1 MKTTVEEISSV
12 KKKILVEIEA
22 KDVDQKID
30 SVFRKYAKNAKIK
43 GFRPG
48 KVPMKMVERYYGD
61 QVLEDAASDIV
72 RETLAKAI
80 HETEVYP
87 LSMPLL
93 ENAEI
98 IKKGQDYKYAAIIEV
113 RPEFEITS
121 YRGLKV
127 EKEKLIVSDDDVE
140 AQVKAILKAH
150 GKLTPLTEER
160 GVKKEDYAIINYQ
173 GFEGENAID
182 GMKAENYSIYI
193 GGGNFYP
200 GFEEELI
207 GLGKGDKKAFTIDF
221 KDDYVNPKLRGKT
234 IRFTVE
240 VTDIKSIDL
249 PALDDAFVKGLGLE
263 LDTVDA
269 LKARIKTDLIS
280 REEKRIESDLRN
292 KIVNAISDSVTFDLP
307 ESLVEKEI
315 EASID
320 NMKSNF
326 MRSGASFERL
336 GLSDEKMKEE
346 FRPIAERNIKTS
358 LILGK
363 IASLEKLEV
372 EENDLSESFEEM
384 AKESGHPAEELR
396 KFYEAN
402 GYMEGLKQS
411 LLKEKTLKYLVENAS
426 VTEVEPVKKAEK
438 D

>member
-22 KDVDQKID
+22 KDVDQKIE
-30 SVFRKYAKNAKIK
+30 SVFKKYAKNAKIK

-48 KVPMKMVERYYGD
+48 KVPMKMVEKYYGD

-87 LSMPLL
+87 LSMPVL
-93 ENAEI
+93 ENDALI
-98 IKKGQDYKYAAIIEV
+98 QKGQDYKYAAIIEV
-113 RPEFEITS
+113 RPEFELKD
-121 YRGLKV
+121 YLGAKV
-127 EKEKLIVSDDDVE
+127 EKDKLIVGDDDVE
-140 AQVKAILKAH
+140 AQVNAILKAH
-150 GKLTPLTEER
+150 GKLSPVTEDR
-160 GVKKEDYAIINYQ
+160 GIQKEDYAVVSYQ
-173 GFEGENAID
+173 GFDGDTAVD
-182 GMKAENYSIYI
+182 GMKADNYSLYI
-193 GGGNFYP
+193 GGANFYP
-200 GFEEELI
+200 GFEDELT
-207 GLGKGDKKAFTIDF
+207 GLKKGEKKEFTINF
-221 KDDYVNPKLRGKT
+221 KDDYINPKLKGKA

-263 LDTVDA
+263 FDTVDA
-269 LKARIKTDLIS
+269 LKARIKSDLIS
-280 REEKRIESDLRN
+280 REEKRIETELRSR
-292 KIVNAISDSVTFDLP
+292 IIGTISDNVTFDLP
-307 ESLVEKEI
+307 ESLVENEI
-315 EASID
+315 EASIE

-326 MRSGASFERL
+326 MRSGASIEKL
-336 GLSDEKMKEE
+336 GVSLDRMKTE
-346 FRPIAERNIKTS
+346 FRPIAERNIKAS

-372 EENDLSESFEEM
+372 DEKELSDSFEEM
-384 AKESGHPAEELR
+384 AKESGHPADELR
-396 KFYEAN
+396 KYYEAN
-402 GYMEGLKQS
+402 DYIESLMQS
-411 LLKEKTLKYLVENAS
+411 LIKEKTLKYLVENAS

>member
-30 SVFRKYAKNAKIK
+30 SVFKKYAKNAKIK

-48 KVPMKMVERYYGD
+48 KVPVKMVERYYGD
-61 QVLEDAASDIV
+61 QVLEDAATDIV

-87 LSMPLL
+87 LSMPVL
-93 ENAEI
+93 EDAEI
-98 IKKGQDYKYAAIIEV
+98 IKRGQDYKYSVIIEV
-113 RPEFEITS
+113 KPEFEIS
-121 YRGLKV
+121 NYRGVKV
-127 EKEKLIVSDDDVE
+127 EKDKLIVSDDDVE

-150 GKLTPLTEER
+150 GKLSPVIEER
-160 GVKKEDYAIINYQ
+160 GIQKEDYAVINYQ
-173 GFEGENAID
+173 GFEGENAIE

-207 GLGKGDKKAFTIDF
+207 GLRKGDKKEFTISF
-221 KDDYVNPKLRGKT
+221 KDDYINPKLRGKQV
-234 IRFTVE
+234 RFTVE

-263 LDTVDA
+263 FDTVDA
-269 LKARIKTDLIS
+269 LKARIKSDLIS
-280 REEKRIESDLRN
+280 REEKRIETDLRN
-292 KIVNAISDSVTFDLP
+292 KIVNTISDSVNFDLP
-307 ESLVEKEI
+307 ESLVESEI

-320 NMKSNF
+320 NMKNNF
-326 MRSGASFERL
+326 MRSGASFEKL
-336 GLSDEKMKEE
+336 GLSHDRMKSE
-346 FRPIAERNIKTS
+346 FRPIAERNIKAS

-372 EENDLSESFEEM
+372 EEKDISDSFEQM

-402 GYMEGLKQS
+402 DYMEGLKQT

-426 VTEVEPVKKAEK
+426 VTEVEPIKRAEK
-438 D
+438 

>member
-12 KKKILVEIEA
+12 KKKILVEIES

-30 SVFRKYAKNAKIK
+30 SVFKKYVKNAKIK

-48 KVPMKMVERYYGD
+48 KVPVKMVERYYGD
-61 QVLEDAASDIV
+61 QVLEDAATDIV

-87 LSMPLL
+87 LSMPVL
-93 ENAEI
+93 EDAEI
-98 IKKGQDYKYAAIIEV
+98 IKRGQDYKYSVIIEV
-113 RPEFEITS
+113 KPEFEIS
-121 YRGLKV
+121 NYRGVKV
-127 EKEKLIVSDDDVE
+127 EKDKLIVSDDDVE

-150 GKLTPLTEER
+150 GKLSPVIEER
-160 GVKKEDYAIINYQ
+160 GIQKEDYAVINYQ
-173 GFEGENAID
+173 GFEGENAIE

-207 GLGKGDKKAFTIDF
+207 GLRKGDKKEFTISF
-221 KDDYVNPKLRGKT
+221 KDDYINPKLRGKQV
-234 IRFTVE
+234 RFTVE

-263 LDTVDA
+263 FDTVDA
-269 LKARIKTDLIS
+269 LKARIKSDLIS
-280 REEKRIESDLRN
+280 REEKRIETDLRN
-292 KIVNAISDSVTFDLP
+292 KIVNTISDSVNFDLP
-307 ESLVEKEI
+307 ESLVESEI
-315 EASID
+315 EASIE
-320 NMKSNF
+320 NMKNNF
-326 MRSGASFERL
+326 MRSGASFEKL
-336 GLSDEKMKEE
+336 GLSHDRMKSE
-346 FRPIAERNIKTS
+346 FRPIAERNIKAS

-372 EENDLSESFEEM
+372 EEKDISDSFEQM

-402 GYMEGLKQS
+402 DYMEGLKQT

-426 VTEVEPVKKAEK
+426 VTEVEPIKRAEK
-438 D
+438 

>member
-30 SVFRKYAKNAKIK
+30 SVFKKYAKKAKIK

-48 KVPMKMVERYYGD
+48 KVPMKMVEKYYGD

-87 LSMPLL
+87 LSMPVL
-93 ENAEI
+93 ENDEI

-113 RPEFEITS
+113 KPEFELTD
-121 YRGLKV
+121 YLGVKV
-127 EKEKLIVSDDDVE
+127 EKDKLIVNDDDVE
-140 AQVKAILKAH
+140 NQVKAILKAH

-160 GVKKEDYAIINYQ
+160 GIQKEDYAVISYQ
-173 GFEGENAID
+173 GFEGDVAVD
-182 GMKAENYSIYI
+182 GMKAENYSLYI
-193 GGGNFYP
+193 GGASFYP
-200 GFEEELI
+200 GFEDELI
-207 GLGKGDKKAFTIDF
+207 GLKKGDKKEFTTNF
-221 KDDYVNPKLRGKT
+221 KDDYINPKLKGKT

-240 VTDIKSIDL
+240 VTDIKSIEL

-263 LDTVDA
+263 FDTVDA
-269 LKARIKTDLIS
+269 LRERIKTDLTS

-292 KIVNAISDSVTFDLP
+292 KIVTAISDKVTFDLP
-307 ESLVEKEI
+307 ESLVENEI
-315 EASID
+315 EASIE
-320 NMKSNF
+320 NMKNNF
-326 MRSGASFERL
+326 MRSGASIEKL
-336 GLSDEKMKEE
+336 GLSYDRMKTE
-346 FRPIAERNIKTS
+346 FRPIAERNIKAS

-363 IASLEKLEV
+363 IASLEKFEV
-372 EENDLSESFEEM
+372 EEKELSDSFEEM
-384 AKESGHPAEELR
+384 AKESGHPSEELR

-402 GYMEGLKQS
+402 DYMEGLKQS

-426 VTEVEPVKKAEK
+426 VTEVEPVKNAEK